1 MRSGGHLFTVT
12 VGISLIVLFLPGPDV
27 PTAPTGTDKV
37 VHFTLFA
44 ALALTGR
51 YARIPSWPLFAGL
64 VVYAIVSEILQ
75 TVPLLHRD
83 GSVWDAS
90 ADVLGAAVGLL
101 LYAAGGRF
109 SGGRGRPGSWRGSRR
124 PPSSTS
130 DRSGSGTG
138 RRRPSGSRR
147 RHTT

>member
-1 MRSGGHLFTVT
+1 MRSGGHLFAVT
-12 VGISLIVLFLPGPDV
+12 AGISLIVLFLPGPDV

-44 ALALTGR
+44 ALAWTGR
-51 YARIPSWPLFAGL
+51 YARVPYWPLFAGL

-90 ADVLGAAVGLL
+90 ADVLGAVLGLL
-101 LYAAGGRF
+101 VYAV
-109 SGGRGRPGSWRGSRR
+109 SGGPGRPGSWPGSRR

-130 DRSGSGTG
+130 GRSGSGTG